1 MPSPQKVIVVGA
13 GIIGASIAWHLG
25 RKGAS
30 VTVVAQQTGG
40 VATPNSFAWINASWG
55 NPEFYFQVRHR
66 SMAEWSRLQGDLP
79 GIPLSWCGG
88 LCWDLPEAKLD
99 AYAAQHHGWGYGI
112 QPVNR
117 ATSAMIEPGLANPPD
132 YALHVAEEG
141 AVEPVAAAELL
152 LEDARRQGAILSSG
166 VEVRG
171 LLREGERIIG
181 IETSE
186 GPMRADHVVLA
197 AGAGTS
203 ALAASA
209 DILVPLETPPGLI
222 VHSRPVQK
230 MLNGLVMAPEL
241 HLRQTAEGRI
251 IAGGDFGGT
260 DPGADPQAAAGDL
273 FARVKATLKGGEALE
288 LDFHTI
294 GYRPTPR
301 DGLPILGRVGAAPG
315 LYLAVLHSGVT
326 LAPLVGLLAAQEIV
340 DGGEAHELAPF
351 RLSRFAQLEQKACQ
365 RNFRDALPQS

>member
-13 GIIGASIAWHLG
+13 GIIGASIAWHLS

-55 NPEFYFQVRHR
+55 NPEFYFQVRR
-66 SMAEWSRLQGDLP
+66 QSMAEWSRLQDDLP
-79 GIPLSWCGG
+79 DLPLSWCGG
-88 LCWDLPEAKLD
+88 LSWDLPEAELD

-117 ATSAMIEPGLANPPD
+117 ATSAMIEPNLANPPD

-141 AVEPVAAAELL
+141 AVEPVAATKLL
-152 LEDARRQGAILSSG
+152 LEDARRQGASLSFG

-186 GPMRADHVVLA
+186 GPMRVDHVVLA
-197 AGAGTS
+197 AGAGTP

-230 MLNGLVMAPEL
+230 MLKGLVMAPEL

-260 DPGADPQAAAGDL
+260 DPGSNPQAAADDL
-273 FARVKATLKGGEALE
+273 FARVKKTLKGGEMLE
-288 LDFHTI
+288 LDFYTI
-294 GYRPTPR
+294 GYRPTPK
-301 DGLPILGRVGAAPG
+301 DGFPILGGVGAAPG

-340 DGGEAHELAPF
+340 DGGEAPELAPF
-351 RLSRFAQLEQKACQ
+351 RLSRFA
-365 RNFRDALPQS
+365 

>member
-1 MPSPQKVIVVGA
+1 MPSPQKIIVIGA
-13 GIIGASIAWHLG
+13 GIIGASIAWHLS
-25 RKGAS
+25 RRGAS

-55 NPEFYFQVRHR
+55 NPEFYFRVRHR
-66 SMAEWSRLQGDLP
+66 SMAEWSRLKTDLP
-79 GIPLSWCGG
+79 DIPLSWCGG
-88 LCWDLPEAKLD
+88 LSWDLPEPELD

-117 ATSAMIEPGLANPPD
+117 ATSAMLEPNLANPPD

-141 AVEPVAAAELL
+141 AVEPVAAAKLL
-152 LEDARRQGAILSSG
+152 LEDASRRGAILSSS
-166 VEVRG
+166 VEVKG
-171 LLREGERIIG
+171 LLRQGERIVG

-186 GPMRADHVVLA
+186 GPMHADHVVLA
-197 AGAGTS
+197 AGAGTA

-222 VHSRPVQK
+222 VHSRPVGK

-260 DPGADPQAAAGDL
+260 DPGDNPQAAADAL
-273 FARVKATLKGGEALE
+273 FAKVRATLKGGEALE
-288 LDFHTI
+288 LDFHTV
-294 GYRPTPR
+294 GYRPTPK
-301 DGLPILGRVGAAPG
+301 DGLPILGSTGAAPG

-326 LAPLVGLLAAQEIV
+326 LAPLVGLLTAQEIV
-340 DGGEAHELAPF
+340 DGSEAHELAPF
-351 RLSRFAQLEQKACQ
+351 RLSRF
-365 RNFRDALPQS
+365 S